1 LRFSCDLA
9 EWFMSRS
16 EGSDWEMQLKLQRR
30 LAADI
35 MGVGENRVRFD
46 PERLEDIAD
55 AITRE
60 DVRALI
66 EEGAI
71 YAAPVRGQTRNR
83 VKETRVR
90 KGGKYA
96 TLTKKERWIMRVRP
110 QRRYLRRLRDRG
122 VIDRSLYRKL
132 YLQVKAGRF
141 KSIADIRNLL
151 IDMGVLKKEG

>member
-1 LRFSCDLA
+1 
-9 EWFMSRS
+9 
-16 EGSDWEMQLKLQRR
+16 MQLKLQRR

-35 MGVGENRVRFD
+35 LGVGENRIRFD
-46 PERLEDIAD
+46 PERLEDLAD

-83 VKETRVR
+83 AKETRVR

-110 QRRYLRRLRDRG
+110 QRRYLRRLRDHG
-122 VIDRSLYRKL
+122 IIDRSLYRKL

-151 IDMGVLKKEG
+151 IEMGVMKKEG

>member
-1 LRFSCDLA
+1 
-9 EWFMSRS
+9 
-16 EGSDWEMQLKLQRR
+16 MQLKLQRR

-35 MGVGENRVRFD
+35 LGVGENRVRFD
-46 PERLEDIAD
+46 QERLEDVAD

-122 VIDRSLYRKL
+122 IIDRSLYRKL

-151 IDMGVLKKEG
+151 IEMGVMKKEG

>member
-1 LRFSCDLA
+1 
-9 EWFMSRS
+9 
-16 EGSDWEMQLKLQRR
+16 MQLKLQRR

-35 MGVGENRVRFD
+35 LGVGENRIRFD

-71 YAAPVRGQTRNR
+71 YAAPVKGQTRNR

-110 QRRYLRRLRDRG
+110 QRRYLKRLRDHG
-122 VIDRSLYRKL
+122 IIDRSLYRKL

-151 IDMGVLKKEG
+151 IEMGVIKKEG

>member
-1 LRFSCDLA
+1 
-9 EWFMSRS
+9 
-16 EGSDWEMQLKLQRR
+16 MQLKLQRR

-35 MGVGENRVRFD
+35 LGVGENRIRFD
-46 PERLEDIAD
+46 PERLEEIAD

-71 YAAPVRGQTRNR
+71 YAAPVKGQTRNR
-83 VKETRVR
+83 AKETRVR
-90 KGGKYA
+90 KGGKYT

-110 QRRYLRRLRDRG
+110 QRRYLRRLRDHG
-122 VIDRSLYRKL
+122 IIDRSLYRKL

-151 IDMGVLKKEG
+151 IEMGVMKKEG